1 MNSVEQQDAQR
12 IALVATLA
20 TQLYAV
26 AMTALSGTETGKWP
40 DGVTDEAAMRG
51 CVSDARKILRF
62 AMEIERAKPT
72 GDA

>member
-20 TQLYAV
+20 TEIYVVREKGLGARTV
-26 AMTALSGTETGKWP
+26 AKA
-40 DGVTDEAAMRG
+40 
-51 CVSDARKILRF
+51 CVLA
-62 AMEIERAKPT
+62 AMEIIKLAEQAVRTPT